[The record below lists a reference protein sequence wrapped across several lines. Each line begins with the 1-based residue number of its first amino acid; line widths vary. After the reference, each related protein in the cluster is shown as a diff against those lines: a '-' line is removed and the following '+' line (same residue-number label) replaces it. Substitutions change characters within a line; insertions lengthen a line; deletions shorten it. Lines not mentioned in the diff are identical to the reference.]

1 MRLLLYSLTFLSVL
15 SIATAAHADTFNFV
29 ASGTGGGFSGS
40 GMFTATSN
48 GDGSFTIDSI
58 SGTGITGLIPPGG
71 FEGNDNLL
79 FPSGPSLFDTE
90 GFAFTDTMGNTSFQ
104 VDIHS
109 TGPGTYAA
117 SFLDSDMVSAT
128 IPVTVSVTQIPE
140 PESLFLLGTGFVG
153 IVGMAGRRF
162 SI

>member
-1 MRLLLYSLTFLSVL
+1 MRILLSSLALLSVL
-15 SIATAAHADTFNFV
+15 SIAPVAHADTFNFV
-29 ASGTGGGFSGS
+29 ASGTGGGFSGA
-40 GMFTATSN
+40 GTFTATSN

-79 FPSGPSLFDTE
+79 FPVGPSLFDTK
-90 GFAFTDTMGNTSFQ
+90 GFAFNDTQGDTSFQ

-109 TGPGTYAA
+109 TGPGMYDA
-117 SFLDSDMVSAT
+117 SFLDSDGVAAT
-128 IPVTVSVTQIPE
+128 IPVTVSVTAIPE
-140 PESLFLLGTGFVG
+140 PSSLFLLSTGFIGVVG
-153 IVGMAGRRF
+153 IARRRF